1 MRSVINHLIQ
11 LQELIL
17 IRDEQRGLP
26 DGGSNLERLNEGI
39 YTMTEALPQ
48 EIKSSYQRL
57 HKRDHIVI
65 APLSGN
71 NCSMCGLR
79 LGSSV
84 VQEVRF
90 CRTLQACPNCTRF
103 LYDSMG
109 PKWVGEPQT
118 KRGVSDRKAGIARFS
133 SPSLMLSNMEATTKE
148 EAIQV
153 LAAAMEK
160 DRFIDSADKMVKV
173 ALERES
179 IMSTNVGQGLA
190 FPHVR
195 GVEGGGL
202 AVALGTSRE
211 GIIFDGPDS
220 EPCHFIFFSTI
231 PTAVSAFYLKLMAGI
246 TEAYRKDPSR
256 EATLKADNPEQLWKA
271 LTRATRYTVR

>member
-26 DGGSNLERLNEGI
+26 GGGGNLERLNEGI
-39 YTMTEALPQ
+39 YNMTEALPQ
-48 EIKSSYQRL
+48 DIRSSYQRL
-57 HKRDHIVI
+57 NKRDHIVI

-71 NCSMCGLR
+71 NCSMCGMR

-84 VQEVRF
+84 AQDVRL
-90 CRTLQACPNCTRF
+90 CRTLQSCPSCTRF
-103 LYDSMG
+103 LYDSIG

-118 KRGVSDRKAGIARFS
+118 KRGVSDRKVGIARFS
-133 SPSLMLSNMEATTKE
+133 SPGLMLPNMEASTKE
-148 EAIQV
+148 EAIQL
-153 LAAAMEK
+153 LAAAMER

-202 AVALGTSRE
+202 AVALGTSRK
-211 GIIFDGPDS
+211 GINFDGSDS

-246 TEAYRKDPSR
+246 TESYRKETNR
-256 EATLKADNPEQLWKA
+256 EATLAAENPELLWKA
-271 LTRATRYTVR
+271 LTKATRYTVR